1 MTLAA
6 RLDGWWQTPAP
17 AKRLAMLR
25 VLVGGFAVGYE
36 VIRAPNFVSYASF
49 DDSQFAPVGV
59 ATLLDGPLPDVVLR
73 LLVAATVVVGV
84 AFLAGWRFR
93 ISGPAF
99 AVLLLGL
106 MTYRNAWGQV
116 FHTENILVL
125 HVLVLGLSPAADALS
140 LDSRGREPPGD
151 EARYGWPIRLMCILT
166 VLTYF
171 IAGETK
177 LRIAGLDWVTSDSL
191 RNLIAYDNVRKIELG
206 DTHSPLGGMLVGH
219 AWLFPPLAVATLAV
233 ELGAPLALLGGRIA
247 RVWALLAWG
256 FHVGVAAVMAIIF
269 PYPLLGIAFAPFLA
283 VERLSLRLPAR
294 LIRRLAP
301 GSAARLT

>member
-6 RLDGWWQTPAP
+6 RVDGWWRTPAP
-17 AKRLAMLR
+17 AKRLAALR
-25 VLVGGFAVGYE
+25 VLVGGFGVGY
-36 VIRAPNFVSYASF
+36 VAVRAPNFVSYSSF
-49 DDSQFAPVGV
+49 EDSQFAPVGV
-59 ATLLDGPLPDVVLR
+59 ATLLDGPLPGVALR

-99 AVLLLGL
+99 AMLLLAL

-140 LDSRGREPPGD
+140 LDSRGRDAPGD
-151 EARYGWPIRLMCILT
+151 EARYGWPIRLMCIMT
-166 VLTYF
+166 VITYF

-177 LRIAGLDWVTSDSL
+177 LRIAGLDWITTDSL

-219 AWLFPPLAVATLAV
+219 AWLFPPLAVLTLGV

-256 FHVGVAAVMAIIF
+256 FHVGVVSVMAIIF
-269 PYPLLGIAFAPFLA
+269 PYPLLGLAFAPFFA
-283 VERLSLRLPAR
+283 VERLPLRLPAR
-294 LIRRLAP
+294 LTRRLAP
-301 GSAARLT
+301 GSAARLR

>member
-1 MTLAA
+1 MTLVA
-6 RLDGWWQTPAP
+6 RLDGWWRTPAP

-25 VLVGGFAVGYE
+25 VLVGGFAVGYV
-36 VIRAPNFVSYASF
+36 VIRAPNLVSYTSF

-59 ATLLDGPLPDVVLR
+59 ATLLDGPLPDVALR

-93 ISGPAF
+93 VSGPAF
-99 AVLLLGL
+99 ALLLLAL

-140 LDSRGREPPGD
+140 LDSRGRDPPGD

-206 DTHSPLGGMLVGH
+206 DTHSPLGGILVGH

-233 ELGAPLALLGGRIA
+233 ELGAPLALLSGRIA

-269 PYPLLGIAFAPFLA
+269 PYPLLGLAFAPFFA
-283 VERLSLRLPAR
+283 VERLPLRLPAR
-294 LIRRLAP
+294 LTRRLLP
-301 GSAARLT
+301 GSTARLR

>member
-6 RLDGWWQTPAP
+6 RIDGWWRTPAP
-17 AKRLAMLR
+17 AKRLAVLR
-25 VLVGGFAVGYE
+25 VLVGGFAVGYV

-59 ATLLDGPLPDVVLR
+59 ATLLDGPLSGVLLR

-93 ISGPAF
+93 FSGPAF
-99 AVLLLGL
+99 AVLLLAL

-140 LDSRGREPPGD
+140 VDSRGVDVPGE
-151 EARYGWPIRLMCILT
+151 EARYGWPIRLMCVIT

-177 LRIAGLDWVTSDSL
+177 LRIAGLDWITSDSL
-191 RNLIAYDNVRKIELG
+191 RNFIAYDNLRKIELG
-206 DTHSPLGGMLVGH
+206 DTHSPLGGMLVGY

-247 RVWALLAWG
+247 RIWALLAWG
-256 FHVGVAAVMAIIF
+256 FHVGVAAVMAIVF
-269 PYPLLGIAFAPFLA
+269 PYSLLGIAFAPFFA
-283 VERLSLRLPAR
+283 VERLPLRLPVR
-294 LIRRLAP
+294 LTRRLAP
-301 GSAARLT
+301 GSATRLR

>member
-1 MTLAA
+1 VTLAA
-6 RLDGWWQTPAP
+6 RIDGWWRTPAP
-17 AKRLAMLR
+17 AKRLAVLR
-25 VLVGGFAVGYE
+25 VLVGGFAVGY
-36 VIRAPNFVSYASF
+36 VIIRAPNFVSYASF
-49 DDSQFAPVGV
+49 HDSQFAPVGV

-84 AFLAGWRFR
+84 AFLAGWKFRF
-93 ISGPAF
+93 SGPAF
-99 AVLLLGL
+99 AVLLLAL

-140 LDSRGREPPGD
+140 VDSRGRDVPG
-151 EARYGWPIRLMCILT
+151 EEERYGWPIRLMCVIT

-177 LRIAGLDWVTSDSL
+177 LRIAGLDWITTDSL
-191 RNLIAYDNVRKIELG
+191 RNFIAYDNLRKIELG

-256 FHVGVAAVMAIIF
+256 FHVGVAAVMAIVF
-269 PYPLLGIAFAPFLA
+269 PYSLLGIAFAPFFA
-283 VERLSLRLPAR
+283 VERLPLRLPVR
-294 LIRRLAP
+294 LTRRLTP
-301 GSAARLT
+301 GSATRLR